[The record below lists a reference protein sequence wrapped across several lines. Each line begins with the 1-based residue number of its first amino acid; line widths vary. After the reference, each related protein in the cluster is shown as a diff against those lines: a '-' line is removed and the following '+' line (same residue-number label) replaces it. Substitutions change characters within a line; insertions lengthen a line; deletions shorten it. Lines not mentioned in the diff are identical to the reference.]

1 MYELTIKQCLLK
13 MTLTNLKCFVN
24 LHFSSYYINTLSA
37 IWNQKNCSDEFYINE
52 VWGLKWHTRANWW
65 MKAIDLYY
73 ISLII
78 SSCLFLTFLYMFQ
91 NVLMVFL
98 EWIVAKCALLPNYS
112 PNCKLLFQFSNNDC
126 AFASGCLH
134 VVATG

>member
-37 IWNQKNCSDEFYINE
+37 IWNKKNCSDEFCYKCSFGVLNDI
-52 VWGLKWHTRANWW
+52 RANWS
-65 MKAIDLYY
+65 MKAIVLDY

-78 SSCLFLTFLYMFQ
+78 SSCLSLTFPYMFQ
-91 NVLMVFL
+91 NALMVFL
-98 EWIVAKCALLPNYS
+98 EWTVAKCAFFRIIDQKR
-112 PNCKLLFQFSNNDC
+112 KLLFQFSNNYC
-126 AFASGCLH
+126 AFASGCL
-134 VVATG
+134 VATG

>member
-37 IWNQKNCSDEFYINE
+37 IWNKKNCSDEFCYKCSFGVLNDI
-52 VWGLKWHTRANWW
+52 RANWS
-65 MKAIDLYY
+65 MKAIVLDY

-78 SSCLFLTFLYMFQ
+78 LSYLSLTFPYMFQ

-98 EWIVAKCALLPNYS
+98 EWTVAKCAFFRIIDQKR
-112 PNCKLLFQFSNNDC
+112 KLLFQFSNNYC
-126 AFASGCLH
+126 AFASGCL
-134 VVATG
+134 VATG

>member
-1 MYELTIKQCLLK
+1 MHEFTIKQCLLK
-13 MTLTNLKCFVN
+13 MTLTDLKCFPD
-24 LHFSSYYINTLSA
+24 LHLSSYYINAYSA
-37 IWNQKNCSDEFYINE
+37 IWNKKNCSDEFYINE
-52 VWGLKWHTRANWW
+52 VWGLKWHTRANWL

-98 EWIVAKCALLPNYS
+98 EWTVAKYASFPNYS
-112 PNCKLLFQFSNNDC
+112 PKWKLLCSVQITNMQQD
-126 AFASGCLH
+126 
-134 VVATG
+134 V